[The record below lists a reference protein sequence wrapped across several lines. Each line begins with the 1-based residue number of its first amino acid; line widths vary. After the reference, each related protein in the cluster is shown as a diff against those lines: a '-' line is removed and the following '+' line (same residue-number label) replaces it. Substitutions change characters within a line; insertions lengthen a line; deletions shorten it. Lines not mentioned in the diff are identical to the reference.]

1 MSPSFHITPTRKGGR
16 KIAFLAAVI
25 FPALGAA
32 VVGAAAEL
40 PPPAESSVDFSRD
53 VVPILREKC
62 FACHGPDIQQA
73 GLGLDARFLLLRGGK
88 SGPAFIEGNSAESLM
103 IKRLA
108 GSDLGV
114 QMPPTG
120 ALPAEQ
126 IGILRRWIDD
136 GAPWDVAVVTAKKR
150 EVSTAAAAVFAALR
164 EGDVDAALNA
174 ITKDPELKTA
184 RDEGGATA
192 LMYAALYG
200 DDAAVKKVLDSGA
213 YQNLAN
219 DASATALIWGVDNL
233 KKTRL
238 LVEAGADVNAQT
250 SDGATAFLVAA
261 RRPGSSAVLRYLLDH
276 GADAKTANKQGTSAL
291 HYAAASGDLDMV
303 TLLLERGA
311 AVNAQAQEGTAPLA
325 RAAVGGNFAM
335 VALMLERGA
344 DPNLVGASFHSSLEA
359 AVLRGDT
366 RIVEALLKADADV
379 NRVGYGDYTP
389 LMWACYSWNANPGVI
404 RILLDHGADPSRQGK
419 DGNSA
424 LALAQRRGDQELV
437 SLLTKYSFP

>member
-1 MSPSFHITPTRKGGR
+1 M
-16 KIAFLAAVI
+16 
-25 FPALGAA
+25 
-32 VVGAAAEL
+32 
-40 PPPAESSVDFSRD
+40 
-53 VVPILREKC
+53 
-62 FACHGPDIQQA
+62 
-73 GLGLDARFLLLRGGK
+73 
-88 SGPAFIEGNSAESLM
+88 
-103 IKRLA
+103 
-108 GSDLGV
+108 
-114 QMPPTG
+114 
-120 ALPAEQ
+120 
-126 IGILRRWIDD
+126 
-136 GAPWDVAVVTAKKR
+136 
-150 EVSTAAAAVFAALR
+150 
-164 EGDVDAALNA
+164 DAALNA

-213 YQNLAN
+213 DPNLAN
-219 DASATALIWGVDNL
+219 DANATALIWGVDNL

-276 GADAKTANKQGTSAL
+276 GADAKTANKQGTTAL

-325 RAAVGGNFAM
+325 RAAVGGDFAM

-344 DPNLVGASFHSSLEA
+344 DPNLVGGVFHSSLEA

-389 LMWACYSWNANPGVI
+389 LMWACYSWNAKPGVI
-404 RILLDHGADPSRQGK
+404 RVLLDHGADPSRQGK
-419 DGNSA
+419 DGKSA

-437 SLLTKYSFP
+437 SLLTKAADKSRQRKGEHP

>member
-1 MSPSFHITPTRKGGR
+1 M
-16 KIAFLAAVI
+16 
-25 FPALGAA
+25 
-32 VVGAAAEL
+32 
-40 PPPAESSVDFSRD
+40 
-53 VVPILREKC
+53 
-62 FACHGPDIQQA
+62 
-73 GLGLDARFLLLRGGK
+73 
-88 SGPAFIEGNSAESLM
+88 
-103 IKRLA
+103 
-108 GSDLGV
+108 
-114 QMPPTG
+114 
-120 ALPAEQ
+120 
-126 IGILRRWIDD
+126 
-136 GAPWDVAVVTAKKR
+136 
-150 EVSTAAAAVFAALR
+150 
-164 EGDVDAALNA
+164 DAALNA

-213 YQNLAN
+213 DPNLAN
-219 DASATALIWGVDNL
+219 DANATALIWGVDNL

-276 GADAKTANKQGTSAL
+276 GADAKTANKQGTTAL

-325 RAAVGGNFAM
+325 RAAVGGDFAM

-344 DPNLVGASFHSSLEA
+344 DPNLVGGVFHSSLEA
-359 AVLRGDT
+359 AVLRGRHSDC
-366 RIVEALLKADADV
+366 RGAAQSRRGRQPSRLRRLHPADV
-379 NRVGYGDYTP
+379 GLLLLERET
-389 LMWACYSWNANPGVI
+389 GVI
-404 RILLDHGADPSRQGK
+404 RVLLDHGADPSRQGK
-419 DGNSA
+419 DGKSA

-437 SLLTKYSFP
+437 SLLTKAADKSRQRKGEHP